1 MTQKMTAQRSRIMQ
15 ASLAVA
21 RRLWEER
28 APTALDDVGDDVDE
42 RAADRIIRTWA
53 QRQQSE
59 VACYPHTS
67 AWTLLRQGAPLLFWP
82 PESRRATQPVTGAPL
97 IAVPLDGH
105 LHAERAI
112 PLACS
117 LAAQVGGEVVLLH
130 VARRPEQIATERGPQ
145 AARQAALRAVR
156 AGRGYL
162 REARARAAAYSAT
175 AISTKLLLGEP
186 GAALVAFARRP
197 QVAAMALT
205 AHSQLRSDHF
215 FAGAVATQLVRQAR
229 SPILLVPL
237 GPETESQSS
246 F

>member
-1 MTQKMTAQRSRIMQ
+1 MTLKMTVQRSRIMQ
-15 ASLAVA
+15 ASLVVA
-21 RRLWEER
+21 RRLWEEH
-28 APTALDDVGDDVDE
+28 APTTLDDVGEHD
-42 RAADRIIRTWA
+42 ADRIIRTWA

-59 VACYPHTS
+59 VACYPHTGV
-67 AWTLLRQGAPLLFWP
+67 WTQLRQGMPLLFWP
-82 PESRRATQPVTGAPL
+82 PEGRRATLPITGAPL

-105 LHAERAI
+105 RHAERAI

-117 LAAQVGGEVVLLH
+117 LATQVGGEVVLLH
-130 VARRPEQIATERGPQ
+130 VAPRPEQIATEHGPQ
-145 AARQAALRAVR
+145 AARQAALRAAR
-156 AGRGYL
+156 AGRRYL
-162 REARARAAAYSAT
+162 REALARAATHSTA

-186 GAALVAFARRP
+186 GAALVAFALRP

-229 SPILLVPL
+229 TPILLVPL
-237 GPETESQSS
+237 GPETESQPS